1 MGENLLKMAKRTG
14 LRPNWDERDAAT
26 YMSSILLIGIIQRLL

>member
-14 LRPNWDERDAAT
+14 LRPNWDECDAAT
-26 YMSSILLIGIIQRLL
+26 CPIFC